1 MVNRCIYERCG
12 YFESHMTRRNKVRVR
27 PNRIAAWQQQ
37 RLMAMQELH
46 RNAADVQEE
55 VGTPVLEDFSPIWV
69 EDDEKIL
76 AQHKLVHNAA
86 S

>member
-1 MVNRCIYERCG
+1 MA
-12 YFESHMTRRNKVRVR
+12 MRNKVRVW

-46 RNAADVQEE
+46 RNAAGVQED

-69 EDDEKIL
+69 EDGDKIQ
-76 AQHKLVHNAA
+76 AQHQLVHNAA